1 MSEREKE
8 REREKRKESKRGRGG
23 RERREM
29 SVHYSCLFCTY
40 MDQAYKM
47 GLTTENH
54 VWMFPAWYRPD
65 WYKEDYKLPNN
76 NTVLCTKAEVCT

>member
-8 REREKRKESKRGRGG
+8 REREKRKESKRERGG

-40 MDQAYKM
+40 QAYQM
-47 GLTTENH
+47 DLTTENH

-76 NTVLCTKAEVCT
+76 DTVLCTKAQVCT